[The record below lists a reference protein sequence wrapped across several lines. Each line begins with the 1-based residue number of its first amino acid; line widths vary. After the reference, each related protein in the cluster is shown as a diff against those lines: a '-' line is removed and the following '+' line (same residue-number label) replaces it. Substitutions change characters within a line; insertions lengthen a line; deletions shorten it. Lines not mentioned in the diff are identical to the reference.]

1 MEICCSRNRKAIQLL
16 SAMSIVHVR
25 QSSELPLE
33 TRKTSRDLKLNSKK
47 QGKHLEH
54 TKLTR
59 NWPIYRESDKKKI
72 PNQICQWAKNMNPTC
87 SEKEMWMALCWNG
100 KILSDGLLGQK
111 QKKKKRVSCR
121 SIRRLHLCKNK
132 IESYI
137 SDYICSFLLE
147 GIPRK
152 CWKDCLWER
161 NTGEEHLIF
170 KISYCLR
177 FLNLYFF
184 F

>member
-1 MEICCSRNRKAIQLL
+1 MSKEYEPYMFRKRNVDGFVLKWKDSLRWVTG
-16 SAMSIVHVR
+16 S
-25 QSSELPLE
+25 
-33 TRKTSRDLKLNSKK
+33 KT
-47 QGKHLEH
+47 
-54 TKLTR
+54 
-59 NWPIYRESDKKKI
+59 I
-72 PNQICQWAKNMNPTC
+72 
-87 SEKEMWMALCWNG
+87 
-100 KILSDGLLGQK
+100 
-111 QKKKKRVSCR
+111 KKKKRVSCR